1 MEKPLTLKIQE
12 VEEKLINILNESNL
26 PAYCMKK
33 MLEDIYKQIDSLDIE
48 QVKQYIQEQQD
59 KEIVKESEK

>member
-12 VEEKLINILNESNL
+12 VEEKLINILNESKL

-33 MLEDIYKQIDSLDIE
+33 LLEDIYKQIDNLDIQQMKE
-48 QVKQYIQEQQD
+48 YMQQENK
-59 KEIVKESEK
+59 KETNKESDK